1 MFSLFNTKNA
11 TINATT
17 NATINATT
25 ETKVIDTNVSWDNTK
40 PFVPPID
47 SGIVI
52 KVYDGDTITI
62 ASRLP
67 YSNSELYRFPLRL
80 NGIDCP
86 EMKSHNED
94 EKECAKLAQL
104 FLSEQ
109 LLQKRVEL
117 RNVTTEKYGRLL
129 ADVYLDGVCL
139 NDLMCKKRLAVA
151 YNGKTK
157 VSPKNWIDYY
167 YNGII

>member
-1 MFSLFNTKNA
+1 MFSLFTTKN
-11 TINATT
+11 TNNNTT
-17 NATINATT
+17 NNTT
-25 ETKVIDTNVSWDNTK
+25 NETKVIDTNVSWDDTK
-40 PFVPPID
+40 PFVPPIN

-67 YSNSELYRFPLRL
+67 YSNSDLYRFPVRL

-139 NDLMCKKRLAVA
+139 NQLMIKKRLAVA

-157 VSPKNWIDYY
+157 VSPKNWTDYY

>member
-1 MFSLFNTKNA
+1 
-11 TINATT
+11 
-17 NATINATT
+17 
-25 ETKVIDTNVSWDNTK
+25 
-40 PFVPPID
+40 
-47 SGIVI
+47 
-52 KVYDGDTITI
+52 
-62 ASRLP
+62 
-67 YSNSELYRFPLRL
+67 
-80 NGIDCP
+80 
-86 EMKSHNED
+86 MKSHNED

>member
-1 MFSLFNTKNA
+1 MFSLFTTKN
-11 TINATT
+11 T
-17 NATINATT
+17 NTNNKTN
-25 ETKVIDTNVSWDNTK
+25 ETKVIETNVSWDDTK

-67 YSNSELYRFPLRL
+67 YSNSDLYRFSVRL

-139 NDLMCKKRLAVA
+139 NQLMIKKRLAVA

-157 VSPKNWIDYY
+157 VSPNNWIDYY

>member
-1 MFSLFNTKNA
+1 MFSLFTTKN
-11 TINATT
+11 T
-17 NATINATT
+17 NTNTNTNNATT
-25 ETKVIDTNVSWDNTK
+25 ETKVIDTNVSWDDTK

-67 YSNSELYRFPLRL
+67 YSNSELYRFPVRL

-94 EKECAKLAQL
+94 EKECAKLAQV

-139 NDLMCKKRLAVA
+139 NQLMIKKRLAVA